1 VSGSSYTN
9 WFDWPDDVSTAK
21 AKGVVVKDD
30 TPFEVKSHPEYKKLT
45 ERFLGGLFKD
55 KNLEKHNKGNKAAD
69 IDHDEINEEKER
81 EGYYPN
87 ELD

>member
-1 VSGSSYTN
+1 MLDLYESVY
-9 WFDWPDDVSTAK
+9 WKKPWQIEK
-21 AKGVVVKDD
+21 KDHVLLI
-30 TPFEVKSHPEYKKLT
+30 FEIK
-45 ERFLGGLFKD
+45 KD